1 MPRPIRHYPS
11 LVKVNAFKGIT
22 LSSHGVKPNSKD
34 LFRTSRSLR
43 LWIGRK
49 PMSSV
54 LQIRPGLHL
63 DQELGQNT
71 KIMEG
76 ALRY

>member
-1 MPRPIRHYPS
+1 
-11 LVKVNAFKGIT
+11 
-22 LSSHGVKPNSKD
+22 
-34 LFRTSRSLR
+34 
-43 LWIGRK
+43 
-49 PMSSV
+49 MSSV

-76 ALRY
+76 ALRYWQGIAFCSAGT